1 VQALRAGSHVFGP
14 YWKMF
19 FGTQFLKERPL
30 LPRVYRPNGSIK
42 IARLTALASSA
53 SFFGQRLSAFETP
66 EQRSVHVAEEFDLR
80 IGEAI
85 LNDRHH
91 AVVE

>member
-1 VQALRAGSHVFGP
+1 MQALRAGSHVFGP

-53 SFFGQRLSAFETP
+53 SFFGQRLRPLRLLSSAPCMSPRNSTFA
-66 EQRSVHVAEEFDLR
+66 SVKPS
-80 IGEAI
+80 
-85 LNDRHH
+85 
-91 AVVE
+91 